1 MVGEQDLAVYLS
13 KFDKKYWLTYKVL
26 DILQK
31 VSNQRY
37 CMLNSVREA
46 RNVVIV
52 ACLADRS
59 FLPNLAWLCA
69 VCEFR

>member
-31 VSNQRY
+31 VAYPPLR
-37 CMLNSVREA
+37 NSHPTATVFCIDMP
-46 RNVVIV
+46 VDPL
-52 ACLADRS
+52 LA
-59 FLPNLAWLCA
+59 
-69 VCEFR
+69 

>member
-1 MVGEQDLAVYLS
+1 MIGEQDLAVYLS

-31 VSNQRY
+31 VRNQKY
-37 CMLNSVREA
+37 CLLSSVRAA
-46 RNVVIV
+46 RSVVIV

-59 FLPNLAWLCA
+59 LLPKLAWLSCL
-69 VCEFR
+69 

>member
-31 VSNQRY
+31 VIHAQGIQRP
-37 CMLNSVREA
+37 
-46 RNVVIV
+46 
-52 ACLADRS
+52 LA
-59 FLPNLAWLCA
+59 
-69 VCEFR
+69 

>member
-31 VSNQRY
+31 VTSLHQLQGLHAGGVLSQGRY
-37 CMLNSVREA
+37 
-46 RNVVIV
+46 
-52 ACLADRS
+52 
-59 FLPNLAWLCA
+59 NLLSL
-69 VCEFR
+69 F

>member
-31 VSNQRY
+31 VASPY
-37 CMLNSVREA
+37 CSLPDGDVE
-46 RNVVIV
+46 I
-52 ACLADRS
+52 CLVPINHSWLSLHVSAGGADI
-59 FLPNLAWLCA
+59 FLLLCD
-69 VCEFR
+69 E

>member
-31 VSNQRY
+31 VTRNFTRVQRTL
-37 CMLNSVREA
+37 CLMAFCTQDLHTLHGSVLGH
-46 RNVVIV
+46 V
-52 ACLADRS
+52 LT
-59 FLPNLAWLCA
+59 
-69 VCEFR
+69 

>member
-31 VSNQRY
+31 VAYPSLQPFLSDGKCLTDGIRSWIPF
-37 CMLNSVREA
+37 LLLT
-46 RNVVIV
+46 VID
-52 ACLADRS
+52 AEIGL
-59 FLPNLAWLCA
+59 L
-69 VCEFR
+69 